1 MNPPCHFNSPDK
13 LEVIKLG
20 RFWGKEALNRNSR
33 VSLELF
39 HSTLYGETENVFC
52 KITAS
57 ETSRASVLFEN
68 MYSLL
73 GRNMA
78 KLYDF

>member
-20 RFWGKEALNRNSR
+20 RFWGKEALKRNSR

-39 HSTLYGETENVFC
+39 HSTLYGETENVF
-52 KITAS
+52 
-57 ETSRASVLFEN
+57 
-68 MYSLL
+68 
-73 GRNMA
+73 
-78 KLYDF
+78 